1 MQNIRPVYLDNNA
14 TTRMDPSVFEAMRP
28 WFMDHYGNA
37 ASSTHVFGWEARE
50 AVDDGRERT
59 ASLIGARPNEII
71 FTSGATESVN
81 LALKGAAGY
90 LAAKGKHIITCATE
104 HKAVLDT
111 CHSLSQRGFDLTILP
126 VDAFGMID
134 LAAMESAIRP
144 DTILLAFMYAN
155 NETGLLHP
163 VREIASCAKKHDI
176 LFFCDATQA
185 VGKIPVDVDLDGM
198 DMMAFSAHKIHGP
211 KGSGALYVRRRPQL
225 VHIVAQMDGG
235 GHERGFRS
243 GTLNVPGIV
252 GLGAACAM
260 CRDRMDEDGRRIT
273 LLRDRLES
281 SLLSIPGTALNGH
294 PSSRLH
300 NVTNISFRDVEG
312 QALVLALSN
321 HVAVST
327 GSACSSVLQV
337 PSHVLKAMGVE
348 DELARSSIR
357 FSLGRF
363 TTNDDITYVI
373 EKVRYVIAGFQK
385 SDPN

>member
-1 MQNIRPVYLDNNA
+1 
-14 TTRMDPSVFEAMRP
+14 MDPSVFEAMRP

-50 AVDDGRERT
+50 AVDDAREQT

-71 FTSGATESVN
+71 LTSGATESVN

-111 CHSLSQRGFDLTILP
+111 CHRLSHRGFDLTILP

-134 LAAMESAIRP
+134 LAALESAIRP

-185 VGKIPVDVDLDGM
+185 VGKIPIDVDLDGM
-198 DMMAFSAHKIHGP
+198 HMMAFSAHKIHGP
-211 KGSGALYVRRRPQL
+211 KGTGALYIRRRPQL
-225 VHIVAQMDGG
+225 VHLVAQMDGG
-235 GHERGFRS
+235 GHERGLRS

-252 GLGAACAM
+252 GLGAACAI
-260 CRDRMDEDGRRIT
+260 CRDRMGDDVRRIA

-281 SLLSIPGTALNGH
+281 SLLSIPGSALNGH

-312 QALVLALSN
+312 QALVLALSS

-327 GSACSSVLQV
+327 GSACSSVLQE
-337 PSHVLKAMGVE
+337 PSHVLKAMGVG

-363 TTNDDITYVI
+363 TTNDDITHVM
-373 EKVRYVIAGFQK
+373 EKVRHVISGFQR

>member
-1 MQNIRPVYLDNNA
+1 MHNVRPVYLDNNA
-14 TTRMDPSVFEAMRP
+14 TTRMDPAVFEAMRP

-37 ASSTHVFGWEARE
+37 ASNTHVFGWEARE
-50 AVDDGRERT
+50 AVDDARERT

-81 LALKGAAGY
+81 LALKGAGGY
-90 LAAKGKHIITCATE
+90 HAAKGKHIITCATE

-111 CHSLSQRGFDLTILP
+111 CHSLSQRGFDLTIIP
-126 VDAFGMID
+126 VDGFGMID
-134 LAAMESAIRP
+134 LAALESAIRP

-163 VREIASCAKKHDI
+163 VRAIASCAQKHDI

-225 VHIVAQMDGG
+225 VHLVAQMDGG

-252 GLGAACAM
+252 GLGAACEM

-327 GSACSSVLQV
+327 GSACSSVLQE

-348 DELARSSIR
+348 DDLARSSIR

-373 EKVRYVIAGFQK
+373 EKVRYVIADFQK

>member
-1 MQNIRPVYLDNNA
+1 
-14 TTRMDPSVFEAMRP
+14 MDPAVFEAMRP

-37 ASSTHVFGWEARE
+37 ASSTHVFGWEARD
-50 AVDDGRERT
+50 AVEDARERT

-81 LALKGAAGY
+81 LALKGATGY

-134 LAAMESAIRP
+134 LAALEAAIRP

-163 VREIASCAKKHDI
+163 VQAIASCAKRHDL

-198 DMMAFSAHKIHGP
+198 HMMAFSAHKIHGP
-211 KGSGALYVRRRPQL
+211 KGTGALYIQRRPQL
-225 VHIVAQMDGG
+225 VHLVAQMDGG

-243 GTLNVPGIV
+243 GTLNVPGII
-252 GLGAACAM
+252 GLGAACAV
-260 CRDRMDEDGRRIT
+260 CRDLMDDDVRRIA

-281 SLLSIPGTALNGH
+281 SLLSIPGSGLNGP
-294 PSSRLH
+294 PSARLH
-300 NVTNISFRDVEG
+300 NVTNISFRDVDG
-312 QALVLALSN
+312 QALVLALSR

-327 GSACSSVLQV
+327 GSACSSVQQE
-337 PSHVLKAMGVE
+337 PSHVLKAMGIE

-363 TTNDDITYVI
+363 TTHDEITYVM
-373 EKVRYVIAGFQK
+373 EKVGLVISGFPK
-385 SDPN
+385 SGSN

>member
-1 MQNIRPVYLDNNA
+1 
-14 TTRMDPSVFEAMRP
+14 MDPAVFEAMRP

-37 ASSTHVFGWEARE
+37 ASNTHVFGWEARE
-50 AVDDGRERT
+50 AVDDARERT

-90 LAAKGKHIITCATE
+90 HAAKGKHIITCATE

-111 CHSLSQRGFDLTILP
+111 CHSLSQRGFDLTIIP
-126 VDAFGMID
+126 VDGFGMID
-134 LAAMESAIRP
+134 LAALESAIRP

-163 VREIASCAKKHDI
+163 VRAIASCAQKHDI

-225 VHIVAQMDGG
+225 VHLVAQMDGG

-252 GLGAACAM
+252 GLGAACEM

-327 GSACSSVLQV
+327 GSACSSVLQE

-348 DELARSSIR
+348 DDLARSSIR

-373 EKVRYVIAGFQK
+373 EKVRYVIADFQK